1 MLKRLRQVWG
11 QRKHF
16 ISLLVGVP
24 SYETYVEHMK
34 KHHPEEEVVCQKQ
47 FLQKRKKQGLMQR
60 AEKSRAVVSEKD
72 EFSSFF
78 FAVHVEQQKIK
89 SFGNYRYFVY
99 NKIRKRIDRKVGRLF
114 YVKGLICKHN
124 NYSFLY
130 FCWRSAFKR

>member
-34 KHHPEEEVVCQKQ
+34 SIIQKRSCMSKQ
-47 FLQKRKKQGLMQR
+47 FLQKRKKQDLMQR

-72 EFSSFF
+72 EFFLF
-78 FAVHVEQQKIK
+78 ILLFHVEQQK
-89 SFGNYRYFVY
+89 
-99 NKIRKRIDRKVGRLF
+99 
-114 YVKGLICKHN
+114 
-124 NYSFLY
+124 
-130 FCWRSAFKR
+130 

>member
-34 KHHPEEEVVCQKQ
+34 SIIQKKKLYVKNN
-47 FLQKRKKQGLMQR
+47 FLQKRKKQDLMQR

-72 EFSSFF
+72 EFSSFLF
-78 FAVHVEQQKIK
+78 LLFHVEQQK
-89 SFGNYRYFVY
+89 
-99 NKIRKRIDRKVGRLF
+99 
-114 YVKGLICKHN
+114 
-124 NYSFLY
+124 
-130 FCWRSAFKR
+130 